1 MPNRGGRIGHQTND
15 YFLTVTYCKKNNF
28 NYVYHPFTCNSKK
41 FEEILN
47 FNTLHDLNYNNMVN
61 KIKKIINIKDLIDI
75 NTDENN
81 KYENIHKKLIEIHEL
96 EEDIMLY
103 DEICGNEKFPT
114 IFNINDDD
122 IIEVKKKYRGC
133 LLKYYENYV
142 KNNYIC
148 IHIRCGD
155 IVNDKSRFLNV
166 NYFIDRY
173 HNLILT
179 YPELKE
185 IPVYIVTEQN
195 FNDDDLLYENIINCN
210 IIKSDDIK
218 SFYYIVNCS
227 YLIASRSGFSNLSY
241 ILGNM
246 KVVKP
251 PNDLVCYFNSYW
263 DNTIDVI

>member
-1 MPNRGGRIGHQTND
+1 MVLYICLIPNRGARIGHQSND

-47 FNTLHDLNYNNMVN
+47 FYTLHELNYNNTFN
-61 KIKKIINIKDLIDI
+61 KVKKIINIKDLIDE
-75 NTDENN
+75 DN
-81 KYENIHKKLIEIHEL
+81 KYKNIHKKLIEIHES
-96 EEDIMLY
+96 EEHIMLY
-103 DEICGNEKFPT
+103 DGICGNERFTT
-114 IFNINDDD
+114 IFNINNNDV
-122 IIEVKKKYRGC
+122 IQIKKQYRGC

-142 KNNYIC
+142 NKDYIC

-155 IVNDKSRFLNV
+155 IVNDKSRYLSV

-179 YPELKE
+179 YPELKDM
-185 IPVYIVTEQN
+185 PVYIVTEQN
-195 FNDDDLLYENIINCN
+195 FKDENLLYENIINCN
-210 IIKSDDIK
+210 IIKADEK
-218 SFYYIVNCS
+218 MSFYYIVNSS

-246 KVVKP
+246 KVIKP
-251 PNDLVCYFNSYW
+251 SNDWNCYW
-263 DNTIDVI
+263 DNIIIL